1 MLDQTDMGGNGVRRS
16 LMDLPRKLGD
26 YQRAQCN
33 RGEKNDSVIIDALD
47 ATGGRSNLGG
57 TYHQRQSVESHQIG
71 IGGGSVER
79 HAASP
84 FSSIAED
91 KDGFDR
97 DLNARMQTMEANN
110 KNFMNML
117 HTGNN

>member
-1 MLDQTDMGGNGVRRS
+1 MGGNGVRRS

-57 TYHQRQSVESHQIG
+57 TYH
-71 IGGGSVER
+71 
-79 HAASP
+79 
-84 FSSIAED
+84 
-91 KDGFDR
+91 
-97 DLNARMQTMEANN
+97 
-110 KNFMNML
+110 
-117 HTGNN
+117 